1 MHVIVRQPT
10 YIVVISSSMF
20 GCGVMTLVMSATPFA
35 MRAYSFQFDA
45 AATVIQAHVVAMFL
59 PSFFTGH
66 TISRFGAL
74 PIIATGA
81 VFQIG
86 CAAIN

>member
-1 MHVIVRQPT
+1 MRQPT
-10 YIVVISSSMF
+10 YIVMISSSMF
-20 GCGVMTLVMSATPFA
+20 GCRVITLVMSSTPFA
-35 MRAYSFQFDA
+35 MRTFSFQFDA

-66 TISRFGAL
+66 MISRFGAL

-81 VFQIG
+81 MFQIR